1 MKIVFK
7 LEDMNRKVFLKRS
20 TLGVSSL
27 LISPT
32 VLGKNSL
39 KKQKSITSLSIPFA
53 IATWNVKSA
62 TTAAGKFLETGTDSL
77 NAAVQGVAIEE
88 ANTLNTTVG
97 KGGAPDREGNVSLDA
112 CVMDS
117 KGNCGAVLAV
127 EKITHVAA
135 LAKDVMEQTPHV
147 ILAGDGARK
156 FALERGYKAEN
167 LLTPESK
174 KAWEKWLE
182 KSDYQPEINIENHDT
197 IGMLCLDQK
206 GELSGVCTTSGLA
219 YKMKGRVGDSP
230 IIGSGLYVD
239 NSVGAAVAT
248 GLGEEVIK
256 TVGSFLIVELMR
268 QGKSPQDACEEAIN
282 RIIEKQKGKP
292 NFQVAYLATNKKD
305 EIGAYSI
312 HKGFSYTLYKNNQCK
327 NIEAKSLY

>member
-1 MKIVFK
+1 
-7 LEDMNRKVFLKRS
+7 MNRKAFLQRS

-27 LISPT
+27 LISPS
-32 VLGKNSL
+32 VLSKESP
-39 KKQKSITSLSIPFA
+39 KKQQSIASQTIPFA
-53 IATWNVKSA
+53 IATWNVKPA
-62 TTAAGKFLETGTDSL
+62 VTVAGKLLASGTDAL

-127 EKITHVAA
+127 ENITHVAA
-135 LAKDVMEQTPHV
+135 LAKDVREQTPHV

-156 FALERGYKAEN
+156 FALEQGYKAEN
-167 LLTPESK
+167 LLTAESQ

-182 KSDYQPEINIENHDT
+182 QSNYQPEINIENHDT
-197 IGMLCLDQK
+197 IGMLCFDQK
-206 GELSGVCTTSGLA
+206 GEFSGVCTTSGLA

-256 TVGSFLIVELMR
+256 TVGSFLIVELMK
-268 QGKSPQDACEEAIN
+268 QGKSPQDACEEAIK
-282 RIIEKQKGKP
+282 RIIEKQKEKP
-292 NFQVAYLATNKKD
+292 NFQVAYLATNKKG

-312 HKGFSYTLYKNNQCK
+312 HKGFSYTLYKNNQCE
-327 NIEAKSLY
+327 NINSKSLY